1 MVIFSFGLPS
11 RFADWCDAITARI
24 IKVALGAVTVITADT
39 LEELAVALLKVE
51 GGNLF
56 VSGRQPGAWL
66 GRVLATTEKPFI
78 VSLSDPR
85 SIVWEL
91 VSRHGLDLTDATR
104 RVGASC
110 AAIMSCLG
118 RPQALVLN
126 AGPDWQQPAATTE
139 AIARHFGLAVHPVDI
154 ATIVDDTI
162 TSGDVPDIASLV
174 GVSSTD
180 QLNDRDRVI
189 VDGAVGPYLKYFLGE
204 PSAQIIWVREL
215 FLADGHRP
223 ALQPVDVTGRV
234 RALIYGPY
242 IRLPHG
248 NWSAEVVLGFSE
260 AARDVTFVV
269 DVLSAGSQLCVTSL
283 RPPREGV
290 YSINLGFVINEQS
303 DHPVEFRVVNER
315 AAFDGKVAL
324 SHVRLSRQQNL
335 SESTIDIVKSELG
348 FTA

>member
-11 RFADWCDAITARI
+11 RFTDWCDAITARI
-24 IKVALGAVTVITADT
+24 IEVALGAVTVTSADT
-39 LEELAVALLKVE
+39 LEELVVALLKLQ

-56 VSGRQPGAWL
+56 VSGRHPGAWL

-78 VSLSDPR
+78 VSLADPR

-91 VSRHGLDLTDATR
+91 VSRHGLDLADATR
-104 RVGASC
+104 QVGASC
-110 AAIMSCLG
+110 AAIMSCL
-118 RPQALVLN
+118 RFPQALVLN

-139 AIARHFGLAVHPVDI
+139 AIARHFGLALDPVDI
-154 ATIVDDTI
+154 AKIVDDAI
-162 TSGDVPDIASLV
+162 APSDVPDIPSRV
-174 GVSSTD
+174 SVSSTD
-180 QLNDRDRVI
+180 QLNDRDGVV
-189 VDGAVGPYLKYFLGE
+189 VDGAVGPYLKHFLGE
-204 PSAQIIWVREL
+204 PTAHITWVREL

-223 ALQPVDVTGRV
+223 AVQPIDVTGRV

-248 NWSAEVVLGFSE
+248 NWSAEVVLGFSQ
-260 AARDVTFVV
+260 AATDVTFVV

-324 SHVRLSRQQNL
+324 SHVRLSRQQSL
-335 SESTIDIVKSELG
+335 SESTIDVVKTELG
-348 FTA
+348 LTA